1 MDDTAHTD
9 PEHELDRLRS
19 QRLASQARHAQALSA
34 LMSERE
40 DLRGVHALADL
51 VADASRWSA

>member
-1 MDDTAHTD
+1 MDERAHTD
-9 PEHELDRLRS
+9 VEQEIDRLRA
-19 QRLASQARHAQALSA
+19 QRLASQARHTHAVNS

-40 DLRGVHALADL
+40 ELRGVHALADL

>member
-1 MDDTAHTD
+1 MDDPGHTD
-9 PEHELDRLRS
+9 PEHEIDRLGA
-19 QRLASQARHAQALSA
+19 QRLASRARHTQALSA